1 MPSTLKACLF
11 KLSPESLAQ
20 LEALSKRIG
29 GDRCSKTETIR
40 RLISDRFA
48 EGPPR
53 AKPLTEVF
61 GAGPQELTVDISK
74 VDAQNLEKEFRNL
87 SVLPILAERRLER
100 ARSVDAAKEV
110 DDLTKLCLK
119 EPKKYRMKKART
131 KIAKVEVAVH
141 GPRSE
146 EPALCLNGDPEYPM
160 EPKTASTRS
169 LVRTESHA
177 VNKPGGKIL

>member
-20 LEALSKRIG
+20 LDALSKRIG

-40 RLISDRFA
+40 RLIADRFN
-48 EGPPR
+48 
-53 AKPLTEVF
+53 
-61 GAGPQELTVDISK
+61 AGPAEPKKLMEVLTVDGSK
-74 VDAQNLEKEFRNL
+74 LDGAL
-87 SVLPILAERRLER
+87 SDLTGGAV
-100 ARSVDAAKEV
+100 SKV
-110 DDLTKLCLK
+110 DDLTKICVK
-119 EPKKYRMKKART
+119 EPKKART
-131 KIAKVEVAVH
+131 KIAKVEVAIH

-146 EPALCLNGDPEYPM
+146 EPALCLNGAPEYPM

-169 LVRTESHA
+169 LVRAECKA